1 MTPFVLPT
9 FSDSLNQIQTLH
21 VPLAFGTRAFR
32 VSLRWHEAPALWFL
46 SISDAATGAN
56 LVLHIPLRASAG
68 AINDLLKPFR
78 HLSLGSLSVFPLTE
92 SAQGKDPGKDDLADY
107 EIIWSDQLT

>member
-9 FSDSLNQIQTLH
+9 FSDSLNQVQTLH
-21 VPLAFGTRAFR
+21 VPLASGTRALR

-46 SISDAATGAN
+46 SISDATTGED
-56 LVLHIPLRASAG
+56 LVLHIPLRASIG

-107 EIIWSDQLT
+107 EIIWSEQL